1 MDLKQIEL
9 RCQNLSHS
17 LKTLSDEKD
26 FAELMVI
33 IHKPGWTTPAEA
45 LFVTGLLDSMST
57 HVQHLTA
64 LKQTLLSGAR
74 AVATRG

>member
-9 RCQNLSHS
+9 RCQDLRQS

-26 FAELMVI
+26 FAELMLI

-45 LFVTGLLDSMST
+45 LFVTGLLDSMNT

-74 AVATRG
+74 AVSSKG